1 VVSARNEINN
11 SVASGAPLKV
21 NQFLTAGFTGVTEE
35 NIGLVNADIA
45 KLNEEN
51 KQDLRQIE
59 KIVLKYAT
67 VDKVAQGK
75 SYSSYDLVN
84 VGLIPQDSKIKT
96 SILSAL
102 KKLPASDLDTYEKI
116 QAAVAKVEK
125 QSADRKERLA
135 AILAKK
141 R

>member
-1 VVSARNEINN
+1 
-11 SVASGAPLKV
+11 
-21 NQFLTAGFTGVTEE
+21 
-35 NIGLVNADIA
+35 
-45 KLNEEN
+45 
-51 KQDLRQIE
+51 
-59 KIVLKYAT
+59 
-67 VDKVAQGK
+67 
-75 SYSSYDLVN
+75 VN

-116 QAAVAKVEK
+116 QAVVAKVEK
-125 QSADRKERLA
+125 QAADRKERLA